1 MLVLVVVVGY
11 SMILMPIIVV
21 ILFLLLLFIASE
33 WKINTIT
40 TTAIILTGISVIC
53 AVSYW
58 SNNVL

>member
-33 WKINTIT
+33 WKINVIT
-40 TTAIILTGISVIC
+40 TTAIILTCISVIC